1 MERNAEMALRHW
13 NERYVE
19 NAESW
24 LNRPPRQMLVD
35 WAHVLPERGVVLDAG
50 AGVCVNAH
58 FMVERGLSVIAMD
71 FSEVALRLGVRSE
84 SNEKGNLEAVVCNM
98 EQLDLPDDSLD
109 VIVNFFFLERNSL
122 RVYQRALKEG
132 GVIFF
137 ETLLG
142 MDEDKLTPEYYLQRG
157 ELLRAFTG
165 FEIIHWD
172 EGVPCGDKKF
182 SEQLVARKQLE
193 GRR

>member
-1 MERNAEMALRHW
+1 MPALQQILSRLYYILLLLVH
-13 NERYVE
+13 
-19 NAESW
+19 W
-24 LNRPPRQMLVD
+24 LNCRIQPKV
-35 WAHVLPERGVVLDAG
+35 
-50 AGVCVNAH
+50 
-58 FMVERGLSVIAMD
+58 S
-71 FSEVALRLGVRSE
+71 
-84 SNEKGNLEAVVCNM
+84 
-98 EQLDLPDDSLD
+98 
-109 VIVNFFFLERNSL
+109 FFFLERDNL

-157 ELLRAFTG
+157 ELLRTFTR

>member
-1 MERNAEMALRHW
+1 MALRHW

-157 ELLRAFTG
+157 ELLRTFTG